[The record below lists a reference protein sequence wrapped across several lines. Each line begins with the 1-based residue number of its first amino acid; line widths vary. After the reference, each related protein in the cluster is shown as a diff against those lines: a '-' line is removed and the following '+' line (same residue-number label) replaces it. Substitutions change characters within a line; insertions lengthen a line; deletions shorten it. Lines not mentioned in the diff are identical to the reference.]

1 MPRRAQWHHRLAAL
15 AALLGL
21 VVAPHLW
28 LAPSA
33 GAAAGFGPV
42 SGAGKGRTLSEF
54 VSHVVCE
61 GQQQADALGY
71 APLPV
76 NLVQAG
82 LPQVNQIPRVTGKVN
97 NGNLANCRNP
107 TLAADST
114 DQLIRDV
121 PPPQPCDLT
130 SAPTRCIA
138 GTDGMTTPAATTV
151 TLNVS
156 PAGPLAANTV
166 QTLTAAVHP
175 PAVGSVQFKE
185 GTSNIGGPVA
195 VSGGTASTTTTLAP
209 GNHALT
215 AVFTPTDP
223 AALGPVTSP
232 ATSAT
237 VGAPAGAKATT
248 TTFTVIPSGPVLQG
262 VPVILVAQVAPAN
275 AAGMVQFLDGDTPVG
290 TPRPVFG
297 GFALTVTSQLPK
309 GTHSLTATFTPANPA
324 TFAPSALPAVS
335 LTVTGLS

>member
-1 MPRRAQWHHRLAAL
+1 
-15 AALLGL
+15 
-21 VVAPHLW
+21 
-28 LAPSA
+28 
-33 GAAAGFGPV
+33 
-42 SGAGKGRTLSEF
+42 
-54 VSHVVCE
+54 
-61 GQQQADALGY
+61 
-71 APLPV
+71 
-76 NLVQAG
+76 
-82 LPQVNQIPRVTGKVN
+82 
-97 NGNLANCRNP
+97 
-107 TLAADST
+107 
-114 DQLIRDV
+114 
-121 PPPQPCDLT
+121 
-130 SAPTRCIA
+130 
-138 GTDGMTTPAATTV
+138 
-151 TLNVS
+151 
-156 PAGPLAANTV
+156 
-166 QTLTAAVHP
+166 
-175 PAVGSVQFKE
+175 
-185 GTSNIGGPVA
+185 VA

-324 TFAPSALPAVS
+324 TFAPSAPPAVS